1 MPYFFLPN
9 FSGETDGGR
18 KANKALCFCNASQ
31 GENRLEEEDF
41 LSVSFSSSLL
51 LGQEGEISHVG
62 SYALSAYVSAYI
74 IIPGFS
80 KISQLLIFMLCHTPG
95 FTSRLF
101 SGKTQKIS
109 FFIVLSKY
117 ACL

>member
-1 MPYFFLPN
+1 MEGEKPIKHSAFVMPVRVKIAWKKKI
-9 FSGETDGGR
+9 S
-18 KANKALCFCNASQ
+18 C
-31 GENRLEEEDF
+31 
-41 LSVSFSSSLL
+41 LSLSLL

-95 FTSRLF
+95 FLAEKESRQLNRCF
-101 SGKTQKIS
+101 EQRY
-109 FFIVLSKY
+109 FIV
-117 ACL
+117 